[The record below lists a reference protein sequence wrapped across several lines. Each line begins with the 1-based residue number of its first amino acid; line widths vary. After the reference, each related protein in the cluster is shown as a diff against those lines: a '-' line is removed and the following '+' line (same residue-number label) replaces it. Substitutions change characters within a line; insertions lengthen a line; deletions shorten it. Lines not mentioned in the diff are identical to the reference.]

1 VPLQWNRQDQAAV
14 RAALERGERPD
25 MATTRGCGRL
35 DELVALHAELG
46 LLGAL
51 DTLETTRERA
61 GVPDKLLLRTAAILP
76 FLAEAS
82 LSGAAQALF
91 AEPAI
96 LLQLGW
102 APVQLRE
109 GTNDRH
115 RHPAGRQE
123 GSLPC
128 HPDTLRDALRRVT
141 TAAWAQ
147 AQEAGVRALFAH
159 GLVRGTVYAVDG
171 SGLGDGLR
179 VVALV
184 CVSAER
190 PVLVAWRLLEGNA
203 SEKGKEAA
211 VTRALVEQALALGG
225 AGCVRLLLAD
235 ALYADGP
242 LLAWLKCAKG
252 IDALVRLPEDRLLY
266 EDVRG
271 LAQGGLIAWST
282 HRYAR
287 IVQGHKELR
296 TVDVAAAGDLTSWD
310 GFVEAAAAEGA
321 PTTALWA
328 CLIRDQAAPASQA
341 PGALVSTRSWPSGY
355 AALQAFRPRWHIEND
370 AYRELKEGW
379 GVERAP
385 WGRDSALLRA
395 QLTLTA
401 LAFNTVQVY
410 RSRAGTHLAA
420 LAIRRL
426 RRHHQPELGAVPVVV
441 YIGACYA
448 VFPLED
454 LLALLGAPVRESL
467 LPALTPRPFSGP
479 AP

>member
-1 VPLQWNRQDQAAV
+1 MPLQWNRQDQAAV

-61 GVPDKLLLRTAAILP
+61 GVPDKLLLRTAATLP

-310 GFVEAAAAEGA
+310 GFVEAAADEAG
-321 PTTALWA
+321 PQRR
-328 CLIRDQAAPASQA
+328 CGPAS
-341 PGALVSTRSWPSGY
+341 
-355 AALQAFRPRWHIEND
+355 
-370 AYRELKEGW
+370 
-379 GVERAP
+379 
-385 WGRDSALLRA
+385 SA
-395 QLTLTA
+395 T
-401 LAFNTVQVY
+401 
-410 RSRAGTHLAA
+410 
-420 LAIRRL
+420 RRL
-426 RRHHQPELGAVPVVV
+426 RPARRPGRW
-441 YIGACYA
+441 
-448 VFPLED
+448 
-454 LLALLGAPVRESL
+454 LAPAP
-467 LPALTPRPFSGP
+467 GP
-479 AP
+479 AVMPRCRLFGPAGTSRTMPTANSRKAGASSAPPGAATARSCAPNSP